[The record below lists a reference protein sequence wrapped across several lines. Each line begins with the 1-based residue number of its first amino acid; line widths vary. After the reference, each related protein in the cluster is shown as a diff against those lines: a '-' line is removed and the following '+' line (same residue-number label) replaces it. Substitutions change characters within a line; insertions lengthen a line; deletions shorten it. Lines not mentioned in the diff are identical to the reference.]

1 MKRTLISS
9 GAPWEAIVGYSR
21 AVRVGNMV
29 FVAGTTAVDGDTVIA
44 PGNAYEQTKYALA
57 KIGKALHEAG
67 ADFQHVVRTR
77 MYVTNIAD
85 WEEVGRAHGEV
96 FGDIRPAATM
106 VEVKGLINKDL
117 VVEIEVDAV
126 IEVS

>member
-1 MKRTLISS
+1 
-9 GAPWEAIVGYSR
+9 
-21 AVRVGNMV
+21 MV

-44 PGNAYEQTKYALA
+44 PGNAYEQTKFTLV

>member
-1 MKRTLISS
+1 
-9 GAPWEAIVGYSR
+9 
-21 AVRVGNMV
+21 MV